1 MILRY
6 SFGFG
11 AIFICSLAC
20 GFLSDAQGAS
30 CVWKVT
36 SSDGHT
42 IYLGGSVHSLSSS
55 DYPLPAAY
63 DGALEASSRL
73 VLETDAKEMKA
84 AVKSLLAA
92 GQYPKGDSLKNHVD
106 PRTYQYVRHF
116 FSLAHVPEE
125 KFSRY
130 RPWFIDIMLESPSSE
145 HSQLG
150 VERYLTSRAEAKH
163 KPVGGL
169 ESAQEHATPF
179 IGLNDRQSEALLL
192 VFFIN
197 LGRANANGSSNKGLM
212 TAWRHGDADALA
224 AHMREAYQDFP
235 AFNDRLLGAR
245 NHRWIPKIENYLRS
259 GDKVF
264 VVAGAGHFG
273 GSDGVIALLRARG
286 YNVEQ
291 L

>member
-1 MILRY
+1 M
-6 SFGFG
+6 S
-11 AIFICSLAC
+11 C
-20 GFLSDAQGAS
+20 GVLSNAQAAS

-42 IYLGGSVHSLSSS
+42 AYLGGSVHALSSS

-63 DGALEASSRL
+63 DRALEASSRL
-73 VLETDAKEMKA
+73 VLETDAKQMKA

-116 FSLAHVPEE
+116 FELTHVPEE

-130 RPWFIDIMLESPSSE
+130 RPWFIDLMLESPSSE

-150 VERYLTSRAEAKH
+150 VERYLTTRAEAKH
-163 KPVGGL
+163 KPVSGL

-197 LGRANANGSSNKGLM
+197 VGRANGHAKASSNKPLM

-224 AHMREAYQDFP
+224 ADMREAYQDFP
-235 AFNDRLLGAR
+235 AFNDRLLGDR
-245 NHRWIPKIENYLRS
+245 NRRWIPKIENYLKG
-259 GDKVF
+259 GDTVF